1 MSFSKVYSA
10 QTNLLSVTPISV
22 ETDISRGLNAF
33 AIVGLPD
40 KAVEEARDRVSA
52 AIKNSGFDSPKAKN
66 HKIIVSLAPADQKK
80 EGPVFDVA
88 IALSYLVA
96 NKDIDFDPEGK
107 LFLGE
112 LSLDGKVRP
121 VHGILPVARFAKK
134 NGFKELYVPM
144 ENVREAAI
152 IDGLDVFGISTL
164 AGLIEHLLGTK
175 KIKEAD
181 LTIVDRIK
189 STSSVDFSD
198 VRGQERAKRGLLIAA
213 AGGHNSAMYGP
224 PGTGKTMLAKAFAGI
239 LPELSFEESLEVTSI
254 HSVAGILAET
264 FITNPPFRA
273 PHHTASY
280 VSLVG
285 GGSTPRPGEITL
297 AHTGVLFMDEFP
309 EFDRRVIESLRQ
321 PLEDRVISVSR
332 AKGTAHFPASVLLIA
347 AMNPCPCGNFGFRG
361 KPCICTPSA
370 LSRYR
375 RKMSG
380 PIMDRIDIWLEV
392 DRVLPSDLHDDGG
405 SLPASRQGDKSEIF
419 RTKVEQARKAQRE
432 RFDKKGRKLS
442 RNSEMSARDLVT
454 LVTLDKESRR
464 TLDLAAERL
473 GFSPRVYH
481 RMIKVARTI
490 ADLEGSPEIT
500 NSHILEA
507 VEYRPKK
514 FDV

>member
-22 ETDISRGLNAF
+22 ETDISRGTLFAF
-33 AIVGLPD
+33 ALVGLPD

-52 AIKNSGFDSPKAKN
+52 AIKNSGFGSPKAKN
-66 HKIIVSLAPADQKK
+66 HKIVISLAPAELKK
-80 EGPVFDVA
+80 EGPSFDLA
-88 IALSYLVA
+88 IALSYLLA
-96 NKDIDFDPEGK
+96 NDEIEFEPEKK

-112 LSLDGKVRP
+112 LSLDGKLRP
-121 VHGILPVARFAKK
+121 IRGVLPIARFAKQ
-134 NGFKELYVPM
+134 NNFKELYVPM
-144 ENVREAAI
+144 ENVREAAL
-152 IDGLDVFGISTL
+152 IDGLLVFGVRSL
-164 AGLIEHLLGTK
+164 KELIGHLSG
-175 KIKEAD
+175 KEMLDAAE
-181 LTIVDRIK
+181 LTILVDEA
-189 STSSVDFSD
+189 TTTPTDFSD
-198 VRGQERAKRGLLIAA
+198 VRSQERAKRGLLIAA
-213 AGGHNSAMYGP
+213 AGGHNCAMYGP

-239 LPELSFEESLEVTSI
+239 LPKLTFDEMLEATGI
-254 HSVAGILAET
+254 HSVAGALAET
-264 FITNPPFRA
+264 FVTNPPFRA

-285 GGSTPRPGEITL
+285 GGAIPRPGEITL
-297 AHTGVLFMDEFP
+297 AHHGVLFMDEFP

-321 PLEDRVISVSR
+321 PLEDKVISVSR
-332 AKGTAHFPASVLLIA
+332 AKGTAHFPANVLLIA

-361 KPCICTPSA
+361 KSCVCTPSA

-392 DRVLPSDLHDDGG
+392 DRVLPTDLHGD
-405 SLPASRQGDKSEIF
+405 SEGDKSEIF
-419 RTKVEQARKAQRE
+419 RARVEQARAAQKE
-432 RFDKKGRKLS
+432 RFNKKGKGIS
-442 RNSEMSARDLVT
+442 RNAEMSARDMVT
-454 LVTLDKESRR
+454 FVNLDKESRK

-490 ADLEGSPEIT
+490 ADLESSEEIKNT
-500 NSHILEA
+500 HILEA

>member
-22 ETDISRGLNAF
+22 ETDITKRTLYAF
-33 AIVGLPD
+33 AVVGLPD
-40 KAVEEARDRVSA
+40 KSVEESRDRVSA
-52 AIKNSGFDSPKAKN
+52 AIKNSGFESPKSSN
-66 HKIIVSLAPADQKK
+66 QKIVISLAPADLKK
-80 EGPVFDVA
+80 EGPSFDLA
-88 IALSYLVA
+88 MSLSYLLA
-96 NKDIDFDPEGK
+96 NDEIEFNPEGK
-107 LFLGE
+107 IFLGE

-121 VHGILPVARFAKK
+121 VRGVLPIARFAKSK
-134 NGFKELYVPM
+134 GFTELYVPV
-144 ENVREAAI
+144 ENTREAAL
-152 IDGLDVFGISTL
+152 IDGLSVFGVPSLSVLIQHLSGTGTAKIPKAKLTVLDKVKPVTST
-164 AGLIEHLLGTK
+164 
-175 KIKEAD
+175 
-181 LTIVDRIK
+181 
-189 STSSVDFSD
+189 DFSD

-213 AGGHNSAMYGP
+213 AGGHNCAMYGP

-239 LPELSFEESLEVTSI
+239 LPELSFEEALEATGI
-254 HSVAGILAET
+254 HSVAGTLSET

-285 GGSTPRPGEITL
+285 GGATPRPGEITL
-297 AHTGVLFMDEFP
+297 AHCGVLFMDEFP

-332 AKGTAHFPASVLLIA
+332 AKGTAHFPANVLLVA
-347 AMNPCPCGNFGFRG
+347 AMNPCPCGHFGFRG
-361 KPCICTPSA
+361 KACICTPSS

-380 PIMDRIDIWLEV
+380 PIMDRIDLWLEV
-392 DRVLPSDLHDDGG
+392 DRILPHELG
-405 SLPASRQGDKSEIF
+405 STGQEGEKSEVF
-419 RTKVEQARKAQRE
+419 REKVSRARKIQE
-432 RFDKKGRKLS
+432 KRFDNKKGLTK
-442 RNSEMSARDLVT
+442 NAEMSARDLVT
-454 LVTLDKESRR
+454 FVHLEKEAEKM
-464 TLDLAAERL
+464 LNLAAERL

-490 ADLEGSPEIT
+490 ADLEGAEIVT
-500 NSHILEA
+500 GPHILEA

>member
-10 QTNLLSVTPISV
+10 QINLLSVTLISV

-33 AIVGLPD
+33 SIVGLPD

-52 AIKNSGFDSPKAKN
+52 AIKNSGFNSPKSKN
-66 HKIIVSLAPADQKK
+66 HKIIVSLAPAAEKK
-80 EGPVFDVA
+80 EGPSHDVA
-88 IALSYLVA
+88 IALSYLLA
-96 NKDIDFDPEGK
+96 NDDIDFDSEGK
-107 LFLGE
+107 IFLGE

-121 VHGILPVARFAKK
+121 TRGVLPIARFAKAH
-134 NGFKELYVPM
+134 NFQELYVPK
-144 ENVREAAI
+144 ENVAEAALI
-152 IDGLDVFGISTL
+152 SGIKIFGISSL
-164 AGLIEHLLGTK
+164 SQVIEHLLGKTELAAAKTTVVEK
-175 KIKEAD
+175 KRLIN
-181 LTIVDRIK
+181 
-189 STSSVDFSD
+189 STDFSD
-198 VRGQERAKRGLLIAA
+198 IRGQERAKRGLLIAA

-224 PGTGKTMLAKAFAGI
+224 PGTGKTMLAKAFASI
-239 LPELSFEESLEVTSI
+239 LPELSFEEALETTSI
-254 HSVAGILAET
+254 HSVAGTLTET
-264 FITNPPFRA
+264 IISHPPFRA

-285 GGSTPRPGEITL
+285 GGAIPRPGEITL
-297 AHTGVLFMDEFP
+297 AHYGVLFMDEFP
-309 EFDRRVIESLRQ
+309 EFERRVVESLRQ
-321 PLEDRVISVSR
+321 PLEDRTISVSR
-332 AKGTAHFPASVLLIA
+332 AKGTAHFPANVLLIA

-375 RKMSG
+375 RKLSG

-392 DRVLPSDLHDDGG
+392 DRVPPSDL
-405 SLPASRQGDKSEIF
+405 SLESQGESSERF
-419 RTKVEQARKAQRE
+419 RKQVTRAREMQRE
-432 RFDKKGRKLS
+432 RFKKSGKNIS
-442 RNSEMSARDLVT
+442 RNAEMSAKELVT
-454 LVTLDKESRR
+454 LIKLDPESRR
-464 TLDLAAERL
+464 TLNLAAERL

-490 ADLEGSPEIT
+490 ADLEGSEEIK

>member
-432 RFDKKGRKLS
+432 RRSEERRVGKECRS
-442 RNSEMSARDLVT
+442 RW
-454 LVTLDKESRR
+454 
-464 TLDLAAERL
+464 
-473 GFSPRVYH
+473 SPYH
-481 RMIKVARTI
+481 
-490 ADLEGSPEIT
+490 
-500 NSHILEA
+500 
-507 VEYRPKK
+507 
-514 FDV
+514 